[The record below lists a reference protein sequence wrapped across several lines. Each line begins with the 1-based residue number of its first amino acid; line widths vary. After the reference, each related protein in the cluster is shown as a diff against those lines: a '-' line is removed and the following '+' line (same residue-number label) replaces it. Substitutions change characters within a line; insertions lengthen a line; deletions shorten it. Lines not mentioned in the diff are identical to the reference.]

1 MRLDLSLSQRPELQ
15 LKLSPQLIQRIEIL
29 QLPSQELIELIQQ
42 ELSENESLEYEPA
55 RRERDS
61 DAPKPEKPTAELET
75 GEQVSGDLE
84 QYRGYGEVL
93 RRPRARDDGER
104 DPKQEALANAS
115 VETHSLREHLL
126 GQVAFANLKPRIREF
141 VEILIDHLDEN
152 GFLPDPIEEILIP
165 HDEKYTLADAR
176 AALDYLKSLDPPGV
190 GCRDLVEC
198 FLSQLEPSHVRYAL
212 HRKLVK
218 DHLEDWRDNKLPKIC
233 RETGADIDTI
243 KLAMED
249 LRTIL
254 TPPPGRLFREDAAIA
269 IRPDVIVERNDGE
282 YTVKLDDDVYP
293 QLAISAA
300 SVDAYREKRVAG
312 RNRRDLKGKIE
323 RARFLIEAIE
333 QRKDTLRKV
342 AQEIVAHQRDF
353 FEHDRLRPLKMRDVA
368 DILGLHVSTVS
379 RAISEKWM
387 QTPKGI
393 YPMKFFFTGAAPGG
407 DAAGLESRDS
417 VRNKVKDIIDN
428 EDKQNP
434 LSDEEIVERLKSLG
448 LDIARRTVT
457 KYRKMLNIPSSRQR
471 RAY

>member
-29 QLPSQELIELIQQ
+29 QLPSQELIELIEQ
-42 ELSENESLEYEPA
+42 ELSENDTLEFIASKKSIEPPTEA
-55 RRERDS
+55 KPAERDFEEQIS
-61 DAPKPEKPTAELET
+61 D
-75 GEQVSGDLE
+75 DLE
-84 QYRGYGEVL
+84 RYRGYNELL
-93 RRPRARDDGER
+93 RTRRARGDDDR
-104 DPKQEALANAS
+104 DPKQDALANTSAEQS
-115 VETHSLREHLL
+115 TLRDHLLAQVRYASLRPK
-126 GQVAFANLKPRIREF
+126 VRDF
-141 VEILIDHLDEN
+141 VEILIDQLDEN
-152 GFLPDPIEEILIP
+152 GFLPDPIEELLIP
-165 HDEKYTLADAR
+165 HDEAYSLAEARDALEFLR
-176 AALDYLKSLDPPGV
+176 SLDPPGV
-190 GCRDLVEC
+190 GSRNMIEC
-198 FLSQLEPSHVRYAL
+198 FESQLDPAHENSAL

-218 DHLEDWRDNKLPKIC
+218 NHLEDWRDNKLPKIV
-233 RETGADIDTI
+233 RETGASIDQI
-243 KLAMED
+243 RAAMEE

-254 TPPPGRLFREDAAIA
+254 SPPPGRLFRDDNAIP
-269 IRPDVIVERNDGE
+269 IRPDVVVDRQDGE

-300 SVDAYREKRVAG
+300 SADAYREKSVVG
-312 RNRRDLKGKIE
+312 KNRRDLKGKIE

-333 QRKDTLRKV
+333 QRKDTLRRV

-353 FEHDRLRPLKMRDVA
+353 FEHDRMRPLKMRDVA

-393 YPMKFFFTGAAPGG
+393 YPMKYFFTGAAPGG
-407 DAAGLESRDS
+407 EAAGLESRDS
-417 VRNKVKDIIDN
+417 VRNKVKEIIDN

-434 LSDEEIVERLKSLG
+434 LSDEEVVERLKSLG

>member
-42 ELSENESLEYEPA
+42 ELSENESLEFEPSKQSNDSQPLEKLP
-55 RRERDS
+55 ERDV
-61 DAPKPEKPTAELET
+61 D
-75 GEQVSGDLE
+75 EQISEDLE
-84 QYRGYGEVL
+84 RYRGYSELL
-93 RRPRARDDGER
+93 RRPRARGDDDR
-104 DPKQEALANAS
+104 DPKQEALNNTS
-115 VETHSLREHLL
+115 VESTSLRDHLL
-126 GQVAFANLKPRIREF
+126 AQVGYANLDPKVRGF
-141 VEILIDHLDEN
+141 VEILIDQLDEN
-152 GFLPDPIEEILIP
+152 GFLADPIEELLIP
-165 HDEKYTLADAR
+165 HDDHFTIEHAR
-176 AALDYLKSLDPPGV
+176 KALDFLKSLDPPGV
-190 GCRDLVEC
+190 GCRDMVEC
-198 FLSQLEPSHVRYAL
+198 FLSQLDPTHERYAL
-212 HRKLVK
+212 HKKLVRS
-218 DHLEDWRDNKLPKIC
+218 HLEDWRDNKLPKIAK
-233 RETGADIDTI
+233 ETGADIDSI
-243 KLAMED
+243 KTAMDD

-254 TPPPGRLFREDAAIA
+254 SPPPGRLFRTDQAVP
-269 IRPDVIVERNDGE
+269 IRPDVIVERQDGD

-293 QLAISAA
+293 QLAVSST
-300 SVDAYREKRVAG
+300 SVDAFRERSVIGKV
-312 RNRRDLKGKIE
+312 RRDLKGKIE

-333 QRKDTLRKV
+333 QRKDTLRRV
-342 AQEIVAHQRDF
+342 AQEIVAHQRDY

-393 YPMKFFFTGAAPGG
+393 YSMKFFFTGAAPGG
-407 DAAGLESRDS
+407 EAAGLESRDS
-417 VRNKVKDIIDN
+417 VRNKVKEIVDN

-434 LSDEEIVERLKSLG
+434 LSDEEVVERLKSLG